1 MPRRKL
7 INNDRAPTLHVTR
20 TPRTGRKRFISVATA
35 FLIQW
40 KFAHPRRVTLQ
51 PEMWEYLIG
60 VAEERRAGAGRRPG
74 LVLAGVGQDG
84 LNGPDDEEGRNGGES
99 LKGDQSRGGEEL
111 SESELA
117 MFLIQLLVAGNETA
131 RNLISAG
138 LVALS
143 TNPDQWAALRAD
155 RALVPVAVEELL
167 RWTTPVISF
176 MRTATRPCTLGW
188 QAVAEGD
195 PLLLIY
201 SSANRDEEVFGADAD
216 RFRIDRAPNPHVSFG
231 FGPHFCLGAALARL
245 EARVVLG
252 ELLDRFATISP
263 AGEVECTASPVIA
276 GERRAPLV
284 FQSKTA

>member
-20 TPRTGRKRFISVATA
+20 TPRTWRKPFISVATA

-99 LKGDQSRGGEEL
+99 LKGDQPRGGEEL
-111 SESELA
+111 SEAELA
-117 MFLIQLLVAGNETA
+117 MFLIQLLVAGNETT

-143 TNPDQWAALRAD
+143 TNPDQWAALWAD

-176 MRTATRPCTLGW
+176 MRTATRPCTIRG

-201 SSANRDEEVFGADAD
+201 SSANRDEEVF
-216 RFRIDRAPNPHVSFG
+216 RRRRRPVPHRPCAQSTRELRVR
-231 FGPHFCLGAALARL
+231 AALLPRG
-245 EARVVLG
+245 R
-252 ELLDRFATISP
+252 
-263 AGEVECTASPVIA
+263 ASPPGGPCRA
-276 GERRAPLV
+276 GRALGSLRHYLARWRSRVHGQPRDRR
-284 FQSKTA
+284 